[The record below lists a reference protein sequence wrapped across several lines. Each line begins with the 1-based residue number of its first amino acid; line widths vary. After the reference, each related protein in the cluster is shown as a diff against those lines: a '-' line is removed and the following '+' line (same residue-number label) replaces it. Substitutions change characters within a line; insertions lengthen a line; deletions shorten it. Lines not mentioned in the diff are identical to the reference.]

1 MVPIVITQTATG
13 TTDWLVV
20 DYRQA
25 PFNANVTIEISG
37 TATASTLTTVD
48 DPQALIAPVS
58 ITRSGT
64 TATMT
69 TSDKHGLTTSDYI
82 RVGGAGA
89 PLDGLYKVA
98 SVSSDTVITYTVA
111 NSGVTT
117 ASWKAVYTPFRTQPI
132 TALTNVTATTAAS
145 LAVPFRAIL
154 TSVTAYTSGTV
165 ITNIVQSMH
174 H

>member
-25 PFNANVTIEISG
+25 PFNANVTVNISG

-58 ITRSGT
+58 ITRSTT
-64 TATMT
+64 TATLT

-111 NSGVTT
+111 NSGVTSAAVT
-117 ASWKAVYTPFRTQPI
+117 AMYTPLRTQPI
-132 TALTNVTATTAAS
+132 TALTNVTATTAATLS
-145 LAVPFRAIL
+145 APVRAVL
-154 TSVTAYTSGTV
+154 TNVTAYTSGTV
-165 ITNIVQSMH
+165 ITYIIQGMSH
-174 H
+174 